1 MTKRSYIIIIALL
14 VALDIATGFWY
25 MANHLNSDGKSDIF
39 DGSNGTATAA
49 DTIADANVPDKF
61 SVSTDHAYFVSKAPA
76 VDDDAQTYYASIK
89 RIKCKLPTEV
99 NGNKNTEALLSAIA
113 EKAFSK
119 HGTNMTDGKSAWL
132 KTPVFNASNVDFK
145 TIGSEPTITSN
156 YGNVQG
162 IKIYPEFSSRSYL
175 VMAIDLTSYDGQK
188 KSERK
193 HYVSYDRRS
202 QSVLTKAEIFAP
214 NSSEAILAL
223 LNKKIA
229 NLAEEDDLPLNKA
242 SRLPN
247 DLYARKNGVFFVYQP
262 GEIADESEG
271 VIEIFL
277 PFSALKAHFTASF
290 KTLVAE
296 NGGYTNFKPIAF
308 KQG

>member
-14 VALDIATGFWY
+14 VALDTATGFWY

-39 DGSNGTATAA
+39 DSRSGTVAAA

-61 SVSTDHAYFVSKAPA
+61 TVTTDHAYFVSKAPA
-76 VDDDAQTYYASIK
+76 VDGDAQTYYASIK

-99 NGNKNTEALLSAIA
+99 NGSTNTEALLSAIA
-113 EKAFSK
+113 EKAFAKRGASIAE
-119 HGTNMTDGKSAWL
+119 GKSAWL
-132 KTPVFNASNVDFK
+132 KTPAFNASDVDFK
-145 TIGSEPTITSN
+145 AIDSEPTITSN

-162 IKIYPEFSSRSYL
+162 IKVYPVFSSRSYL
-175 VMAIDLTSYDGQK
+175 VMAIDLTSYDGHK
-188 KSERK
+188 KSERM

-214 NSSEAILAL
+214 NSSDAVLAL

-229 NLAEEDDLPLNKA
+229 SLADDEDLPLSKA
-242 SRLPN
+242 SRLPS

-271 VIEIFL
+271 VIELFL